1 MRRWRVPAV
10 ISVVALGCT
19 TPAATDAA
27 LDAPGDLAVEAARD
41 VVSPDRVTDDRSP
54 PNDLLASDDVAADVG
69 DVRDAADVPDV
80 ARMDAEAPDT
90 DDGIRCTDPRYD
102 DAGNALCGF
111 CAWPDGAPIGCARC
125 PDGGD
130 AGKLSIC

>member
-1 MRRWRVPAV
+1 MRRWSVPAV
-10 ISVVALGCT
+10 ISVVAVGCT
-19 TPAATDAA
+19 TPAAMDAA
-27 LDAPGDLAVEAARD
+27 LDAPSDVPLEIARD
-41 VVSPDRVTDDRSP
+41 VALPDRVTDDRTP
-54 PNDLLASDDVAADVG
+54 PNDLLSPADVAPDGAEL
-69 DVRDAADVPDV
+69 RDAADVPDV